1 MRVFPGSIGRG
12 VPEGQERRVD
22 SDAKVFALQ
31 YGLTSLGVEKMV
43 AVPGMRQDT
52 IGSLDFRARF

>member
-1 MRVFPGSIGRG
+1 MRVFPGSIGRR

-31 YGLTSLGVEKMV
+31 YGLTSLGVEKIV
-43 AVPGMRQDT
+43 AVPGMRQQ
-52 IGSLDFRARF
+52 